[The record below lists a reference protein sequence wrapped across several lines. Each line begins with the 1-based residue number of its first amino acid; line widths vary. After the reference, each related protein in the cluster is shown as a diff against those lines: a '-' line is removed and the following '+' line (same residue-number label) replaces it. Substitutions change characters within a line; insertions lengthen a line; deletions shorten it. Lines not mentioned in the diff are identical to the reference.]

1 MPKSFYILFSLILTS
16 ILSTACKSLII
27 EDLPKATE
35 LSSIIY
41 NKTEGSDSTFIGKPI
56 DVFKDSLL
64 MDLFKQ
70 GLKANNDVLIAI
82 EQGKIAES
90 NLKIFKSHQLPTA
103 GLNIGTGIQK
113 FGDYTMTGVGNFDTN
128 LSPNISQNQRVSQ
141 PFVPDYLLNFQ
152 ASWEIDFWGKYSNY
166 KMAGKLKVINSE
178 LIKQVVSS
186 NLIAKIAL
194 LYYDLISADNQ
205 LLILRQNILLQEQA
219 LETIKYQKEIGLANQ
234 LAVDRLLGQQ
244 NNFLAQEPIISNK
257 IKQLENQLNLLL
269 GKPSGEIRREGRIEE
284 PVRINS
290 FDTIPINLLKN
301 RPDIVAAENNLKAS
315 GYLLKSARAD
325 FFPSIALNLNFGLN
339 SFNIQSLLNL
349 PASIAGG
356 VFGGITNPIINRKV
370 LKNNFLI
377 KNAERRISWFEYQKL
392 ILEGF
397 LELSNLINY
406 EKSISEIIVLKK
418 QEVEILKSAS
428 TISKDLL
435 INGKSNYL
443 ELISAQ
449 QAVLNAEME
458 LNSLKAEQLK
468 NKINFYRALGGGAF

>member
-1 MPKSFYILFSLILTS
+1 
-16 ILSTACKSLII
+16 
-27 EDLPKATE
+27 
-35 LSSIIY
+35 
-41 NKTEGSDSTFIGKPI
+41 
-56 DVFKDSLL
+56 
-64 MDLFKQ
+64 
-70 GLKANNDVLIAI
+70 
-82 EQGKIAES
+82 
-90 NLKIFKSHQLPTA
+90 
-103 GLNIGTGIQK
+103 
-113 FGDYTMTGVGNFDTN
+113 
-128 LSPNISQNQRVSQ
+128 
-141 PFVPDYLLNFQ
+141 
-152 ASWEIDFWGKYSNY
+152 
-166 KMAGKLKVINSE
+166 MAGKLKVINSE